1 MAPWTD
7 FGIAET
13 GMRRDA
19 YTVMR
24 LHEASFPED
33 HPFKETETIM
43 RRAFFA
49 FAVVPFL
56 VTSAAIAGD
65 AEIKAGQSVIDGQL
79 QALIANDGNKAY
91 SFAAPNVKR
100 IFPTVDAFMNM
111 VTNGYPPV
119 RKPRSYAF
127 GKVEETAPGSIVQQ
141 VLIVG
146 PDGKDYE
153 AVYTLQQQPDGTFQI
168 TGCSLRASN
177 SLST

>member
-1 MAPWTD
+1 
-7 FGIAET
+7 
-13 GMRRDA
+13 
-19 YTVMR
+19 
-24 LHEASFPED
+24 
-33 HPFKETETIM
+33 M

-49 FAVVPFL
+49 FAFVPL
-56 VTSAAIAGD
+56 ILASSAFAGD

-79 QALIANDGNKAY
+79 KALIANDGATAY

-119 RKPRSYAF
+119 RKPQTYSCWTI
-127 GKVEETAPGSIVQQ
+127 E
-141 VLIVG
+141 
-146 PDGKDYE
+146 PDAKDYE